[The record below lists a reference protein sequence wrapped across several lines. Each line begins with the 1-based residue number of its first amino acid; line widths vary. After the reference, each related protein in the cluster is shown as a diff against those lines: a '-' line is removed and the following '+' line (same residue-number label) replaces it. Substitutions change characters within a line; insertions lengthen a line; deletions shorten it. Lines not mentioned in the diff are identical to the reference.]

1 MHLCYQVKADH
12 RKPKWN
18 SKVKSLWTA
27 IEYHEI
33 DIFSY
38 GLIKSWIPETSN
50 KEIVWSFHRDSNE
63 NKILKIGED
72 HRNTKIKNL
81 GLAKFTKD
89 NNNTWHGYPIDP
101 VTDPIPNEII
111 QKWSKTIGVKLAQR
125 INKGKIDI

>member
-12 RKPKWN
+12 RKPNWK
-18 SKVKSLWTA
+18 SSEKSLWTA
-27 IEYHEI
+27 KEYYEI

-38 GLIKSWIPETSN
+38 GLVSQWITKISS
-50 KEIVWSFHRDSNE
+50 KEIVWSFHRDSNTDS
-63 NKILKIGED
+63 IIKIGED
-72 HRNTKIKNL
+72 HRHNKIKNL

-101 VTDPIPNEII
+101 VTDPIPDEII